1 MAEDHIAQS
10 QPFDDC
16 VVPVQKQ
23 NGDNRF
29 RLSYDQPSMSN
40 ICFGLNPNKSMEPE
54 ITSSINPN
62 NVVINET
69 LKHPNLEEMA
79 LTEVVL
85 DRCEGSATA
94 DTLVSDDSR
103 KQGPDQINE
112 AHASHAPSRVLKQEG
127 QKRILPT
134 WTRRGRPPTQEV
146 AASSD
151 YCSGKKRERRDSED
165 HSELPPK
172 RFQASQNEEGVSI
185 LLVEADH
192 QPRQNQ

>member
-1 MAEDHIAQS
+1 MVHHKSDNRFRWS
-10 QPFDDC
+10 DD
-16 VVPVQKQ
+16 Q

-29 RLSYDQPSMSN
+29 RWSDDQPLMHN
-40 ICFGLNPNKSMEPE
+40 GRFGLNSSNFVEPE
-54 ITSSINPN
+54 ITSPINSN
-62 NVVINET
+62 NAVIKEN
-69 LKHPNLEEMA
+69 LKHPNLEETA

-85 DRCEGSATA
+85 DRCEGSVTA
-94 DTLVSDDSR
+94 ATLVSDDSG

-112 AHASHAPSRVLKQEG
+112 AHTSHAPSRVLKQEG

-134 WTRRGRPPTQEV
+134 WTRRGRPLTQEF

-151 YCSGKKRERRDSED
+151 CCSGKKRERRDSED

-172 RFQASQNEEGVSI
+172 HFQASPNEEGVSI